1 MSKRLSSKG
10 RHTYGVL
17 LFFTMMSVTSI
28 APFFLKLEHNDQF
41 ENLLRG
47 SIVSKSKWAS
57 QVDIMSVPPIEP
69 IFIGQLN
76 SSDVPYLVSF
86 PWWDGRINKTNFLR
100 KTGACGVKCECRYR
114 HHFQFLFSFPS
125 INNLLLTILLSSFWM
140 VPLTAIWTNPTVI
153 DVQKIIADTK
163 PNDIFVDVGA
173 NVG

>member
-1 MSKRLSSKG
+1 
-10 RHTYGVL
+10 
-17 LFFTMMSVTSI
+17 MSVTSI

-100 KTGACGVKCECRYR
+100 KTGACGVNADTGITFSSC
-114 HHFQFLFSFPS
+114 FLF
-125 INNLLLTILLSSFWM
+125 LLLIIYYSLYFYPCFGWFHWQLSGRIQQSLMFRRSLLIRNPMIFLWMWGRTWGQFTHSS
-140 VPLTAIWTNPTVI
+140 VH
-153 DVQKIIADTK
+153 
-163 PNDIFVDVGA
+163 FVSLC
-173 NVG
+173 